1 MTSVMYIETGLKH
14 STEKHQIPIVAVASK
29 LRNFFLLA
37 AEYGKENES
46 AVAKRTRKELA
57 NAGFSYFQ
65 LDRRESHHIA
75 NYLQENEHIKAAIH
89 GHVKDVG
96 GVLMVATESRIMY
109 LHDIPLFSNFEEFP
123 YDIVSGVSINN
134 VSHILSSVR
143 LFTKFKTY
151 ELDYVNI
158 KSAEKFVRYVE
169 SRIYSQNNIS
179 LIHKRERGLSMKQR
193 QSIT

>member
-14 STEKHQIPIVAVASK
+14 STEKHQIPIAAMASK

-37 AEYGKENES
+37 AEYGSENEN
-46 AVAKRTRKELA
+46 AVAKRARKELA
-57 NAGFSYFQ
+57 DAGFTYFQ

-75 NYLQENEHIKAAIH
+75 HYLQEDEHIKAAIH

-96 GVLMVATESRIMY
+96 GVLMAATESRIMY

-134 VSHILSSVR
+134 VSHILSSITI
-143 LFTKFKTY
+143 FTKFKTY
-151 ELDYVNI
+151 ELDYVNL
-158 KSAEKFVRYVE
+158 KSAEKFVSYVE
-169 SRIYSQNNIS
+169 SRIYSQANTS
-179 LIHKRERGLSMKQR
+179 RMHERERGLSMK
-193 QSIT
+193 